1 MKDSEIRVRYAPSPT
16 GSLHVGGVRTALF
29 NWLFA
34 RKNSGVFVLRIED
47 TDLERSTEESVEQ
60 LKRSLRWIGLDWD
73 EGPEVG
79 GPYPPY
85 RQTERFDLY
94 REAAKELLD
103 SGAAYYDFATPEEL
117 NAWREKVRAAGRQPI
132 YRGGPYREMD
142 PEEVRRKVEAGEP
155 HTVRFKTPREGQTVV
170 EDIIRGP
177 VTFENANLEDF
188 VLMKSTD
195 TPTYNFA
202 AVVDDAQMR
211 ISHVIRGPVTFENA
225 NLEDFVLM
233 KSTDTPTYNFAA
245 VVDDAQ
251 MRISHVIRGDDHLS
265 NTPRQILIYRALG
278 NELPAFAHVP
288 QVLGPDK
295 KKLSKR
301 HGAASVEDFA
311 AQGILPEALFNY
323 LALLGAGYAADEEIF
338 TPEELAERFRI
349 DRVSGNPAIFDEGK
363 LLAINQVYIRRK
375 GPEELALIAAPML
388 VESGAATQEEL
399 ERDMPR
405 LTKIMDLLKERIS
418 RVTDIP
424 DAIGYFYGAS
434 LDYDPV
440 EFEKQLGKKFVREN
454 LPELYERLAALPDWT
469 EESIE
474 ECVRGLAAEK
484 EKGAR
489 HLIHPLRFA
498 TTGRTV
504 SAGLFETMQL
514 LGRKRCLLRI
524 KDALEKMQRLPV

>member
-1 MKDSEIRVRYAPSPT
+1 
-16 GSLHVGGVRTALF
+16 
-29 NWLFA
+29 
-34 RKNSGVFVLRIED
+34 
-47 TDLERSTEESVEQ
+47 
-60 LKRSLRWIGLDWD
+60 RWICLEWD

-79 GPYPPY
+79 GPHAPY
-85 RQTERFDLY
+85 RQTERMVLY
-94 REAAKELLD
+94 RKAAGKLLE

-117 NAWREKVRAAGRQPI
+117 AEFREEARAEGRQPI
-132 YRGGPYREMD
+132 YRGGEYRDMD
-142 PEEVRRKVEAGEP
+142 PEEARRKIEAGEP
-155 HTVRFKTPREGQTVV
+155 YTVRFKTPREEQTVV
-170 EDIIRGP
+170 EDMIRGP

-188 VLMKSTD
+188 VLMKSTN

-202 AVVDDAQMR
+202 AAVDDAEM
-211 ISHVIRGPVTFENA
+211 E
-225 NLEDFVLM
+225 
-233 KSTDTPTYNFAA
+233 
-245 VVDDAQ
+245 
-251 MRISHVIRGDDHLS
+251 ISHVIRGDDHLS
-265 NTPRQILIYRALG
+265 NTPRQILLFRALG
-278 NELPAFAHVP
+278 RELPAFAHVP

-349 DRVSGNPAIFDEGK
+349 DRVSGNPAVFDENK
-363 LLAINQVYIRRK
+363 LLAINQVYIRRQT
-375 GPEELALIAAPML
+375 PEELAMLAAPML
-388 VESGAATQEEL
+388 AESGAATKEEL

-405 LTKIMDLLKERIS
+405 LTKIMELLRERIS
-418 RVTDIP
+418 RTTEIP
-424 DAIGYFYGAS
+424 AAVGYFYGGK
-434 LDYDPV
+434 LDYDP
-440 EFEKQLGKKFVREN
+440 EELEKQFGKEFVRESF
-454 LPELYERLAALPDWT
+454 PELYERLSALPEWT

-504 SAGLFETMQL
+504 SAGLFETMEL
-514 LGRKRCLLRI
+514 LGRERCLLRI
-524 KDALEKMQRLPV
+524 EDAIQKMQRLLKHFS

>member
-1 MKDSEIRVRYAPSPT
+1 MDASEIRVRYAPSPT
-16 GSLHVGGVRTALF
+16 GMLHVGGVRTALF

-34 RKNSGVFVLRIED
+34 RKNDGVFVLRIED

-60 LKRSLRWIGLDWD
+60 LKRSLRWIGLEWD

-79 GPYPPY
+79 GPYTPY

-94 REAAKELLD
+94 REAAKELLQ

-117 NAWREKVRAAGRQPI
+117 GAFREKARAEGRQPI
-132 YRGGPYREMD
+132 YTGGEYRDMD
-142 PEEVRRKVEAGEP
+142 PEEVRKKIEAGEP
-155 HTVRFKTPREGQTVV
+155 YTVRFKTPRGGQTVV
-170 EDIIRGP
+170 EDMIRGP

-188 VLMKSTD
+188 VLMKSSD

-202 AVVDDAQMR
+202 AAVDDA
-211 ISHVIRGPVTFENA
+211 
-225 NLEDFVLM
+225 L
-233 KSTDTPTYNFAA
+233 
-245 VVDDAQ
+245 

-278 NELPAFAHVP
+278 RGLPAFAHVP

-349 DRVSGNPAIFDEGK
+349 DRVSGNPAVFDEGK
-363 LLAINQVYIRRK
+363 LLAINQIYIRRQT
-375 GPEELALIAAPML
+375 PEELAMLAAPML
-388 VESGAATQEEL
+388 VESAAATTEEL
-399 ERDMPR
+399 QRDMPR
-405 LTKIMDLLKERIS
+405 LTEIMDLLKERLS
-418 RVTDIP
+418 RTTDIP
-424 DAIGYFYGAS
+424 DAVGYFYGGK
-434 LDYDPV
+434 LDYDSS
-440 EFEKQLGKKFVREN
+440 EFEKQLGKEFVREN
-454 LPELYERLAALPDWT
+454 LPELKERLAALPEWT

-474 ECVRGLAAEK
+474 ETVRGLAAEK

-514 LGRKRCLLRI
+514 LGRERCLLRLE
-524 KDALEKMQRLPV
+524 DAIQKMQRLPV